1 MKKRRNTTLLMLP
14 LMLSLCAGNMHAH
27 QDNNT
32 NGFIV
37 GACAIGGALL
47 AAAGIA
53 AAVEYCWSETDEQA
67 INRIDRKCRDIH
79 AQYKDD
85 MGYFY
90 NLSGIHPLSKK
101 AYQVRDIS
109 EMVLYEFATH
119 VWERNISQHNYRSG
133 VRSAKSELQ
142 SCVQDLRKRIHSLER
157 KSCTYEEQ
165 KQLTTMRKLLNSAEN
180 LQLDV
185 GLFAECLEF
194 HRTYFDLY
202 ESVGNTRNRYLP
214 LINMVTSGRYNYPAE
229 VKHFVIV
236 NDGSQY
242 AFKNFVK
249 TLESDIANLSSY
261 IRSLAH
267 NYDSGRSYAYTLVS
281 NLTEIKNIIV
291 SDPRYQQELYA
302 YEQARLERQ
311 RIQMLEEQARLERDR
326 IDLMNR
332 QNRILEER
340 NRIERQKMYAQPAYV
355 EEVTVTVSF

>member
-1 MKKRRNTTLLMLP
+1 
-14 LMLSLCAGNMHAH
+14 MLSLCAGNMHAR
-27 QDNNT
+27 QDNNN

-67 INRIDRKCRDIH
+67 TYRIDRKCRDIH

-109 EMVLYEFATH
+109 ERVLYEFATY
-119 VWERNISQHNYRSG
+119 VWNQNIYQHNYRLG
-133 VRSAKSELQ
+133 VCSARNELQ
-142 SCVQDLRKRIHSLER
+142 ACVQDLRKRIHSLER

-202 ESVGNTRNRYLP
+202 QSVGNTRNKYLP
-214 LINMVTSGRYNYPAE
+214 AIDIVTSRRYNYQGE
-229 VKHFVIV
+229 IKHFVII

-242 AFKNFVK
+242 AFKNFV
-249 TLESDIANLSSY
+249 TTIESDIANLNSY

-267 NYDSGRSYAYTLVS
+267 NYDSGRSYAYSLVG

-302 YEQARLERQ
+302 YEQARLDRQ
-311 RIQMLEEQARLERDR
+311 RMQMLEEQARLERDR
-326 IDLMNR
+326 IDMMNR
-332 QNRILEER
+332 QNRLLEER
-340 NRIERQKMYAQPAYV
+340 NRIEREKMYAQPAYV
-355 EEVTVTVSF
+355 EEVTVTVNF